1 MLLLIVLSMVT
12 VLPLWFVITGSFLGP
27 GEFAENFS
35 VVLDNTSG
43 KVSWPLLPNYPTLR
57 SYVELMLDTPRFFVV
72 FWNSCKQVFPSLL
85 GQLLIGVPAA
95 WSFAKF
101 DFRGKKAVF
110 TLYIILMIM
119 PFQVTMVS
127 TYLVLDR
134 LHLLDSHLSII
145 LLIMPFQV
153 TMVSTYLVLDRLHL
167 LDSHLSIILPAAF
180 STFPVFIMAKF
191 FLAIPKS
198 LFEAASIDGAGEW
211 RVFWNIGVP
220 MGRGGIISAMI
231 LSFLELWNAIE
242 QPLNYIKTASRWPL
256 TLYLPN
262 ITGAK
267 AGISLVGSVI
277 MLMPALLLFLYGQK
291 YLEQGIMVSGIKE

>member
-85 GQLLIGVPAA
+85 GRLLIGVPAA

-110 TLYIILMIM
+110 TLYIILM
-119 PFQVTMVS
+119 
-127 TYLVLDR
+127 
-134 LHLLDSHLSII
+134 
-145 LLIMPFQV
+145 IMPFQV

>member
-1 MLLLIVLSMVT
+1 MSIFLSLRRKLNMLLLIVLSLIT
-12 VLPLWFVITGSFLGP
+12 VLPLWFVITGSLIGP
-27 GEFAENFS
+27 GEFVENFS
-35 VVLDNTSG
+35 AVLNNTSG
-43 KVSWPLLPNYPTLR
+43 DVSWPLFPNYPTLR
-57 SYVELMLDTPRFFVV
+57 SFVELLLDTPRFFVV

-85 GQLLIGVPAA
+85 GQLIVGVPAA

-101 DFRGKKAVF
+101 DFKGKKAIF

-127 TYLVLDR
+127 TYLVLD
-134 LHLLDSHLSII
+134 
-145 LLIMPFQV
+145 Q
-153 TMVSTYLVLDRLHL
+153 LHL
-167 LDSHLSIILPAAF
+167 LDSHLSIILPAVF
-180 STFPVFIMAKF
+180 STFPVFIMVKF
-191 FLAIPKS
+191 FKAIPKS

-211 RVFWNIGVP
+211 RIFWSIGVP

-231 LSFLELWNAIE
+231 LGFLELWNAIE

-262 ITGAK
+262 ISSEK
-267 AGISLVGSVI
+267 ASISLVGSVI
-277 MLMPALLLFLYGQK
+277 MLLPAILLFLYGQK

>member
-1 MLLLIVLSMVT
+1 MSILLSLKRKLNILFLFVLSLIT
-12 VLPLWFVITGSFLGP
+12 ILPLWFVITGSFIGP

-35 VVLDNTSG
+35 AVLNNTSG
-43 KVSWPLLPNYPTLR
+43 EVSWPLLPSYPTFR
-57 SYVELMLDTPRFFVV
+57 SYVELLLDTPRFFVV

-85 GQLLIGVPAA
+85 GQLIIGVPAA

-101 DFRGKKAVF
+101 DFRGKKAIF
-110 TLYIILMIM
+110 TMYIILMIM

-127 TYLVLDR
+127 NYLVLDK
-134 LHLLDSHLSII
+134 LHLLDNHLSI
-145 LLIMPFQV
+145 V
-153 TMVSTYLVLDRLHL
+153 
-167 LDSHLSIILPAAF
+167 LPAAF
-180 STFPVFIMAKF
+180 STFPVFIMVKF
-191 FLAIPKS
+191 FKAIPKS

-211 RVFWNIGVP
+211 RIFWNIGVP

-231 LSFLELWNAIE
+231 LGFLELWNAIE

-262 ITGAK
+262 ISSAK

-277 MLMPALLLFLYGQK
+277 MLLPALLLFLYGQK

>member
-1 MLLLIVLSMVT
+1 MSIFLRLRKELNMLLLIVLSLIT
-12 VLPLWFVITGSFLGP
+12 VLPLWFVITGSFIGR
-27 GEFAENFS
+27 GEFVENFS
-35 VVLDNTSG
+35 AVLNNTSG
-43 KVSWPLLPNYPTLR
+43 DVSWPLFPKYPTLR
-57 SYVELMLDTPRFFVV
+57 SYAELLLDTPRFFVV

-85 GQLLIGVPAA
+85 GQLMIGVPAA

-101 DFRGKKAVF
+101 DFKGKKAVF

-127 TYLVLDR
+127 TYLVLDK

-145 LLIMPFQV
+145 I
-153 TMVSTYLVLDRLHL
+153 
-167 LDSHLSIILPAAF
+167 PAVF
-180 STFPVFIMAKF
+180 STFPVFIMVKF
-191 FLAIPKS
+191 FKTIPKS

-211 RVFWNIGVP
+211 RIFCNIGVP

-231 LSFLELWNAIE
+231 LGFLELWNAIE

-262 ITGAK
+262 ISSEKT
-267 AGISLVGSVI
+267 GISLVGSVI
-277 MLMPALLLFLYGQK
+277 MLLPALLLFLYGQK

>member
-1 MLLLIVLSMVT
+1 MSVFFSLKRKLNMLLLIVLSLVT

-35 VVLDNTSG
+35 VVLDNTTG
-43 KVSWPLLPNYPTLR
+43 EVSWPLLPKYPTLR

-85 GQLLIGVPAA
+85 GQLLIGIPAA

-101 DFRGKKAVF
+101 DFKGKRAVF
-110 TLYIILMIM
+110 TLYIILM
-119 PFQVTMVS
+119 
-127 TYLVLDR
+127 
-134 LHLLDSHLSII
+134 
-145 LLIMPFQV
+145 IMPFQV

-262 ITGAK
+262 ISGAK

-277 MLMPALLLFLYGQK
+277 MLLPALLLFLYGQK